1 MSLQTQLMD
10 EMKQAMRERDALRL
24 SVIRFLRSEIKNA
37 EIDQGELDDAAV
49 IKIISKQIKQMQEAA
64 EQFAQGNR
72 PELAAEEQQK
82 IALLQLYVPKQ
93 LSDEELSA
101 VVSEVVRET
110 PEPAIKTVMPVVMA
124 RVAGRADGRR
134 VSQLVQAALK

>member
-24 SVIRFLRSEIKNA
+24 SVIRFLRAEIKNT